1 MDIIA
6 EIINNRARKT
16 PFYNNSKFSC
26 ILKENCIS
34 TFIIYIINRENIE
47 YHKKELCK
55 ICFLS
60 PKDCIYTLWKER
72 VIEIFEKD
80 LLVGT
85 MIVKEVK
92 NPILNREL
100 KYKNQENIL
109 NDKIALNIALKRYLE
124 WGKEMKISFESK
136 LLKDIPNISVN
147 NIEKLTEYIK
157 NISENILWNIYYDNY
172 DRKMDKLKINPFSEI
187 KNKYSWINEENLK
200 TLHTQGMY
208 YAWHG

>member
-6 EIINNRARKT
+6 EIINNRVRKT

-26 ILKENCIS
+26 ILRENCIS
-34 TFIIYIINRENIE
+34 TFIIYTISRGNIE

-60 PKDCIYTLWKER
+60 PKDYIYTLWKER
-72 VIEIFEKD
+72 GIEIFEKD

-85 MIVKEVK
+85 MIVKEIK

-109 NDKIALNIALKRYLE
+109 NDKTVLNIALKRYLE
-124 WGKEMKISFESK
+124 RGKEMKISFESK
-136 LLKDIPNISVN
+136 LLKDIPNISVS
-147 NIEKLTEYIK
+147 NIRVTRR
-157 NISENILWNIYYDNY
+157 S
-172 DRKMDKLKINPFSEI
+172 
-187 KNKYSWINEENLK
+187 
-200 TLHTQGMY
+200 T
-208 YAWHG
+208 A